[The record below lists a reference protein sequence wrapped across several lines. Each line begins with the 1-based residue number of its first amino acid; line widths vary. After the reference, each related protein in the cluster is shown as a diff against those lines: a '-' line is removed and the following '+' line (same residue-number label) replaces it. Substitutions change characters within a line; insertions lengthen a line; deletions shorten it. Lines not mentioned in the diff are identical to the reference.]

1 MLIMDKDKKIK
12 ILAISI
18 ISAIIV
24 SLIIVF
30 SIPEI
35 TIFPNPLENHLCPKM
50 VPNYILWISNILMII
65 IIIPLSYYFISRRLE
80 KKLEK
85 NIEVLFKLIKKQNNS
100 VNSKTKIENGDTNL
114 ILRFLNPNERKVVEK
129 LIENKGKVFQSEI
142 TRMQGM
148 TKLKTHRAVKELEF
162 KGIIKIQKDGMTNK
176 ITLSDDVKELF

>member
-1 MLIMDKDKKIK
+1 MDKDKKIK

-35 TIFPNPLENHLCPKM
+35 TIFPNPLGNHLCPKM

-65 IIIPLSYYFISRRLE
+65 IIIPISYYFISRRLE

-129 LIENKGKVFQSEI
+129 LIENKGNAFQSEI

-148 TKLKTHRAVKELEF
+148 TKLKTHRAVKELEL